1 MNSPYTY
8 KVINELNQCSLPN
21 GIKLRDNNTFYYFS
35 KYYFQKILS
44 LYKINQPEEWP
55 NDYIL
60 EVLFR
65 NGFVTIFDS
74 NKFGVIPQM
83 CTLNGFNVFYHP
95 REAII
100 TNPLLPDVKRL
111 LIDEECVVIHLPEYS
126 GLCDIV
132 SKYAAE
138 AALAMEAL
146 DTSIFNTHF
155 ATIFAAEDKST
166 AKSFY
171 EMVDRVARGEIAV
184 AVGKKLFDETGKP
197 KWLPFDSNG
206 KYMANDIMLTLNTL
220 EQRFNTEI
228 GIPNANLDKR
238 QYLSD
243 DEVNANN
250 IDTNAKCALWLDYIQ
265 EGFDKA
271 NKKYGLDLSIQFRF
285 NPKDTNGGEID
296 ATRDNATIDDKLEQ

>member
-1 MNSPYTY
+1 MSSPYTY
-8 KVINELNQCSLPN
+8 KVINELNQCILPN
-21 GIKLRDNNTFYYFS
+21 GIKLRDNNTFYYFV

-44 LYKINQPEEWP
+44 LYKVKQPEDWP

-60 EVLFR
+60 EVIFR
-65 NGFVTIFDS
+65 NGFVSIFDS
-74 NKFGVIPQM
+74 KKFGVIPQM
-83 CTLNGFNVFYHP
+83 CTLSGYNVFYHP

-100 TNPLLPDVKRL
+100 ANPLLPDVKRL
-111 LIDEECVVIHLPEYS
+111 LIDDECIIIHLPEFS

-132 SKYAAE
+132 GKYAAE
-138 AALAMEAL
+138 AALTIEAL

-171 EMVDRVARGEIAV
+171 EMYDRVARGEIAV

-197 KWLPFDSNG
+197 KWMPFSSGD
-206 KYMANDIMLTLNTL
+206 KYLANDILLTLNTL

-238 QYLSD
+238 QYLST

-250 IDTNAKCALWLDYIQ
+250 IDTNAKCALWLDYIK

-271 NKKYGLDLSIQFRF
+271 NAKYGLDLGIEFRF
-285 NPKDTNGGEID
+285 KPINIDGGELD
-296 ATRDNATIDDKLEQ
+296 ATRNNTVIDDKLES